1 MIIPLSHKVRE
12 GELEGKVI
20 LVTGANRGFGLA
32 MTMDLSKAGATV
44 IMLGRDLGSLEYAY
58 DAVVEKGF
66 QEPILYPLDLEGATP
81 ENYQSLQDDVFN
93 QFEKLDG
100 LIHNAA
106 ILGTMMPVDQYDIKL
121 WYSTLQIN
129 LNGPFMMTQ
138 FLIPL
143 LNKSNDARILFLSA
157 DQGREA
163 KAYWGA
169 YGVSKFAV
177 EGFSKTLSEE
187 LEKTNIRVN
196 TLDPGVMRTEM
207 RRAAYPAEDAST
219 VPKPEEK
226 SSIIVYLLSNE
237 GSKINGE
244 QLTIA
249 LNSHIYN

>member
-1 MIIPLSHKVRE
+1 MIIPSSYQIKE
-12 GELEGKVI
+12 GELKGKVI

-58 DAVVEKGF
+58 DAVIDKGF
-66 QEPILYPLDLEGATP
+66 QEPILYPLDIEGATP
-81 ENYQSLQDDVFN
+81 ENYQSLQDDIFN

-143 LNKSNDARILFLSA
+143 LNKSDDARILFLSA
-157 DQGREA
+157 EQGREA

-177 EGFSKTLSEE
+177 EGFAKTLSEE

-207 RRAAYPAEDAST
+207 RRAAYPAEDT
-219 VPKPEEK
+219 TKNPLPESK
-226 SSIIVYLLSNE
+226 SPAIVYLMLPVS
-237 GSKINGE
+237 SKYNGKK
-244 QLTIA
+244 LILA
-249 LNSHIYN
+249 D

>member
-1 MIIPLSHKVRE
+1 MIISSSYEINE
-12 GELEGKVI
+12 GDLEGKVI

-58 DAVVEKGF
+58 DAVIDKGF
-66 QEPILYPLDLEGATP
+66 QEPILYPLDIEGATP
-81 ENYQSLQDDVFN
+81 ENYQSLQDDIFN

-143 LNKSNDARILFLSA
+143 LNKSDDARILFLSA
-157 DQGREA
+157 EQGREA

-177 EGFSKTLSEE
+177 EGFAKTLSEE

-207 RRAAYPAEDAST
+207 RRAAYPAEDT
-219 VPKPEEK
+219 TKNPLPESK
-226 SSIIVYLLSNE
+226 SPAIVYLMLPVS
-237 GSKINGE
+237 SKYNGRK
-244 QLTIA
+244 LA
-249 LNSHIYN
+249 LAD